1 MPTKGKSSDF
11 FIIPQTGQL
20 TQEQMVF
27 VFQYYP
33 QYSMNPA
40 EIVNWLYSEA
50 VRTEQEEKLK
60 QQ

>member
-1 MPTKGKSSDF
+1 
-11 FIIPQTGQL
+11 
-20 TQEQMVF
+20 MVF